1 MVVLDFSG
9 TFTGEFL
16 RARQKEIGKYPIFD
30 IKKNNWV
37 FTKAEGN
44 FYVKQ
49 NIGESEYEIA
59 QIQEIYN
66 ICDKKISTRLIL
78 VDKTDNGITYLYPTK
93 IKKCKVL
100 EFQIFYSEAGISYER
115 QIITQLPTLY
125 SGIMKRV

>member
-9 TFTGEFL
+9 TFTEEFL

-49 NIGESEYEIA
+49 NIGESNYEIA

-78 VDKTDNGITYLYPTK
+78 VDANDNGVVYLYPTK
-93 IKKCKVL
+93 VKKCKVL
-100 EFQIFYSEAGISYER
+100 ECQIFSSEAGTGIDGPTFSQR
-115 QIITQLPTLY
+115 PTLY

>member
-1 MVVLDFSG
+1 MVLDFSG
-9 TFTGEFL
+9 TFTGECF

-30 IKKNNWV
+30 FEKKHWK

-49 NIGESEYEIA
+49 TIGESEYEIA
-59 QIQEIYN
+59 QVEEIYN

-78 VDKTDNGITYLYPTK
+78 VDSYDNGVAYLYPTK
-93 IKKCKVL
+93 VKKCKVL
-100 EFQIFYSEAGISYER
+100 EVQIFYSEAGRGADGPIFS
-115 QIITQLPTLY
+115 QLPTLY